1 MNTAVTVRISDAV
14 VVRVGDQSVRVV
26 DAPSNTVVAVGS
38 STAGPV
44 GPQGTQGVT
53 GAQGNQGTAGAQG
66 NQGAAGAQGAVG
78 AQGNQ
83 GVAGAQGNQGTAGAQ
98 GNQGTAGAQGNQG
111 TAGAQGNQGSQ
122 GAQGSTTVGTA
133 IDVTAASTT
142 STPLIV
148 RSITSQTANAA
159 SWINASGNTHAFI
172 NAGNGSGIFT
182 IRDALTTQEMSMY
195 ADGGGALM
203 RFGVPATADAYAK
216 MGAYNSAFTIE
227 AFNRPTRYVRS
238 GSDGVVMQVRGYAS
252 TTNNLQEWQNSSAT
266 VLASVT
272 SSGEVVATLIDGG
285 SA

>member
-1 MNTAVTVRISDAV
+1 MTVLKQY
-14 VVRVGDQSVRVV
+14 VGGVW
-26 DAPSNTVVAVGS
+26 TEVAI
-38 STAGPV
+38 
-44 GPQGTQGVT
+44 
-53 GAQGNQGTAGAQG
+53 
-66 NQGAAGAQGAVG
+66 GAQGATG
-78 AQGNQ
+78 P
-83 GVAGAQGNQGTAGAQ
+83 
-98 GNQGTAGAQGNQG
+98 
-111 TAGAQGNQGSQ
+111 Q

-172 NAGNGSGIFT
+172 NSGNAAGVFT
-182 IRDALTTQEMSMY
+182 IRDALTTQEISMY

-238 GSDGVVMQVRGYAS
+238 GSDGVVMQVRGYAA
-252 TTNNLQEWQNSSAT
+252 TTNNLQEWQNSSGT
-266 VLASVT
+266 VLAYVNSAGRFVSNV
-272 SSGEVVATLIDGG
+272 SSGDDDQMILANQVF
-285 SA
+285 S